1 MNAIIRGFLLACTLC
16 AAGGAAF
23 GQAFSGQ
30 IVTIIVNYPA
40 GGPTDIEARIFAR
53 HLPKHLPGVRSIV
66 VRNVGGANGNI
77 GVNQLGESSERE
89 RLNLGFFTWDPL
101 TQLIQDESLHVRYND
116 FKFVAGFRQPSL
128 LFIRRDTPPGIV
140 RPADIVKAPNIKV
153 GALGPST
160 QTTLRQRL
168 ALDLLG
174 AKYEI
179 IAGYKGVGETELAV
193 RRGELHLTVTSLP
206 SWYASVKPNLIDA
219 GIAIPL
225 LQYDYERPDG
235 TPGRHP
241 DLPDVPAFS
250 EVYKEVKGQ
259 AAVPGG
265 ERWQALQLLSRIMDS
280 VFRTVFMPPNA
291 PAAAV
296 EEMRAAFE
304 KLVND
309 SEYVADYEK
318 VLRTRPRVI
327 IGAQGEA
334 IIAELGRV
342 QPSFLSFLRKYI
354 DAGRR

>member
-1 MNAIIRGFLLACTLC
+1 MNAVARGFLLACSLC
-16 AAGGAAF
+16 AACGAAF
-23 GQAFSGQ
+23 GQTFSGQ
-30 IVTIIVNYPA
+30 IVTVIVNYPA
-40 GGPTDIEARIFAR
+40 GGPTDIEARILAR
-53 HLPKHLPGVRSIV
+53 HLPKHLQGVRSIV
-66 VRNVGGANGNI
+66 VRNLGGANGNI
-77 GVNQLGESSERE
+77 GVNQLGESSERD

-116 FKFVAGFRQPSL
+116 FKFIAGFRQPSL
-128 LFIRRDTPPGIV
+128 LFIRRDTPPGIS

-174 AKYEI
+174 VKYEI

-193 RRGELHLTVTSLP
+193 RRGDLQLTVTSLP
-206 SWYASVKPNLIDA
+206 SWYASVKPNLVDT
-219 GIAIPL
+219 GIVMPL
-225 LQYDYERPDG
+225 FQYDYERPDG

-250 EVYKEVKGQ
+250 EVYKEVMGQ
-259 AAVPGG
+259 AAAPSG

-280 VFRTVFMPPNA
+280 MFRTVFMPPNA

-304 KLVND
+304 KLAND
-309 SEYVADYEK
+309 SEYIADYEK
-318 VLRTRPRVI
+318 VVRTKPRVI
-327 IGAQGEA
+327 IGAQGEPL
-334 IIAELGRV
+334 IAELGKV